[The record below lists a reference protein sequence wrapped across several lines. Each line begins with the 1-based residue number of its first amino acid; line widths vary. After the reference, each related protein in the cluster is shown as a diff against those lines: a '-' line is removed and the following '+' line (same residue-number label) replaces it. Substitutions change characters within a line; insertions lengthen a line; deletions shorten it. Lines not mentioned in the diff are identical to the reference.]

1 MQILDAGQRENYA
14 RRSTGLDPFL
24 ALAGSRCRTKV
35 PHPPP
40 NLPKWQDH
48 HGVKPPAQ
56 RVIRPGPGRQREKN
70 GFVLTTPWYDTP
82 CSHDVNVLI
91 NQRARAIEEAREL
104 EAALYAKRQ
113 EIAKYEEEIA
123 EYRTLKAL
131 LPV

>member
-1 MQILDAGQRENYA
+1 MAKKESLKAKNLFFILYF
-14 RRSTGLDPFL
+14 SLLFPGLDPFL

-82 CSHDVNVLI
+82 CSHGTSIKV
-91 NQRARAIEEAREL
+91 
-104 EAALYAKRQ
+104 
-113 EIAKYEEEIA
+113 
-123 EYRTLKAL
+123 
-131 LPV
+131 